1 MTPNN
6 ENPPVLGQHN
16 GYDIYPM
23 PMFARLEAENLAE
36 TVAWYR
42 EALGF
47 GAMFEMPQLVHLRRA
62 KFQDLLLMPGRGQAT
77 TDAGLTLSFA
87 ADGEVDAL
95 FEQASKAQPRGKS
108 SVEAPALM
116 PWNAREMRLSD
127 PDGRRLVIHERAN
140 DPEAS
145 ARMRAM
151 FEKQQQ

>member
-23 PMFARLEAENLAE
+23 PMFARLEAANLAE

-62 KFQDLLLMPGRGQAT
+62 KFQDLLLMPGRGHAT

-127 PDGRRLVIHERAN
+127 PDGRRLVIH
-140 DPEAS
+140 
-145 ARMRAM
+145 
-151 FEKQQQ
+151 

>member
-6 ENPPVLGQHN
+6 VEPQVFGQHN

-23 PMFARLEAENLAE
+23 PMFARLEAANLAD

-47 GAMFEMPQLVHLRRA
+47 GVMFEMPMLIHLRRA
-62 KFQDLLLMPGRGQAT
+62 KYQDLLVMPGRGQAT
-77 TDAGLTLSFA
+77 TDTGLTLSFA
-87 ADGEVDAL
+87 ADGEIDAL
-95 FEQASKAQPRGKS
+95 FAQASKAPIRGRS

-116 PWNAREMRLSD
+116 PWNAREMRLTD
-127 PDGRRLVIHERAN
+127 PDGRRLVFHERAN

-151 FEKQQQ
+151 FEKQGS

>member
-6 ENPPVLGQHN
+6 AEPRVFAQHN

-23 PMFARLEAENLAE
+23 PMFARLEVANLAE

-47 GAMFEMPQLVHLRRA
+47 GVMFEMPMLVHLRRA
-62 KFQDLLLMPGRGQAT
+62 KYQDLLVMPGRGPAVN
-77 TDAGLTLSFA
+77 DAGLTLSFT

-95 FEQASKAQPRGKS
+95 FAQASQAQARGRS

-127 PDGRRLVIHERAN
+127 PDGRRLVFHERAN
-140 DPEAS
+140 DPGAS

-151 FEKQQQ
+151 LEKRDP